1 MELPLVP
8 GASDLVIL
16 AHHHLQVDICI
27 ILRHEVPYMTFL
39 TEKDRKLNFVT
50 FCRGLKVCPD
60 IGVPALS
67 KRAAD
72 IKLL

>member
-16 AHHHLQVDICI
+16 AHHHLQVDILYCAMK
-27 ILRHEVPYMTFL
+27 YMTFL

-50 FCRGLKVCPD
+50 FCRRV
-60 IGVPALS
+60 
-67 KRAAD
+67 
-72 IKLL
+72 